1 MQLVRLNFSSSFAN
15 THGFFEEV
23 ISGQDEGSISALL
36 LDNDPVDIRQLGR
49 VEPCRPKAAILE
61 DQNSEAVR
69 QVGVLEAG
77 GSEIG
82 N

>member
-23 ISGQDEGSISALL
+23 ISGQNEGSISALL

-49 VEPCRPKAAILE
+49 VEPRRPEAALLQYKDSKAVGQVSILQ
-61 DQNSEAVR
+61 D
-69 QVGVLEAG
+69 G
-77 GSEIG
+77 
-82 N
+82 